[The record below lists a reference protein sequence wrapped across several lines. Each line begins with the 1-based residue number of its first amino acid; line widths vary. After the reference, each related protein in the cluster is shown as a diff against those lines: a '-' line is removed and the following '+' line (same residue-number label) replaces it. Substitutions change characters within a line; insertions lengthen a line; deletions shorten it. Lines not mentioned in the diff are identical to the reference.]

1 MDPEEIAYRVA
12 EIKTLMDKP
21 ASQANAKR
29 VLLLTAA
36 LHESVI
42 GPLTERIMRGREYVK
57 KDPSWKGF
65 LADLEELQDS
75 VQMLIWE
82 VESQCDT
89 VLAAQIIF
97 DGKEIEDSGDSN
109 IAGRAELRSDV
120 GRPVRIGDS
129 EGGSEAGNSGT
140 SGGAEEGPKRPR
152 PRFASPGYDLV

>member
-1 MDPEEIAYRVA
+1 MDTEEIAYRVA

-42 GPLTERIMRGREYVK
+42 GPLTERIMQGREYVK

-65 LADLEELQDS
+65 LADLEELQNS

-97 DGKEIEDSGDSN
+97 DGKEIEGGDYRHGG
-109 IAGRAELRSDV
+109 IAGV
-120 GRPVRIGDS
+120 TDS
-129 EGGSEAGNSGT
+129 EGSSEDGPPGVPGGT
-140 SGGAEEGPKRPR
+140 EEGPKRPR